1 MKKLLLLLLPVLIAG
16 IIPSY
21 AAEKTNIYVLPAIFK
36 SQNINNEVFE
46 QIYQDNKDYFINTFV
61 NTFNTSFP
69 NIVSEVSDSNKYN
82 TFVAYL
88 NLPRVSQDTIGEI
101 SVNVYI
107 PMTGTLTFANL
118 VNSEILYSESIT
130 ERMKYSTSEA
140 NSKSPQKMIEP
151 YKKVYADIVNQ
162 VVKNAKTQFK
172 PFAIEAKV
180 ADKYKNLYILDKGL
194 SSGITKGDLI
204 SDSHNNQLSVIHS
217 ELDYSVAFPIL
228 GSVQKDSIFKKYT
241 NSSISQIKKPKI
253 LFVNDFS
260 SEKIYNLFAAA
271 LGSNADFS
279 MMTINR
285 SFADMQAALESLN
298 NNYKHSNTENRQI
311 PEYFIKLYFI
321 TNAHGIYKTNKSYNN
336 IDKYALLACANIFN
350 YKGEVLYSTCA
361 TDEVTDEDINTE
373 KFSAD
378 YQKEVLAK
386 NIFNKLSKDLSE
398 NVKFKNATIPIDKIK
413 DENITLKDN
422 NNILNYG
429 DIVAVMKKVKTDKIA
444 TEVIIPTWI
453 YKVDNIDGNN
463 IECSKIRSFADDIPI
478 PSKKDFVIKNAITQN
493 KLKTSAYNFIIGNSS
508 GKGNSIELNNFDD
521 LAFNIISANINLPV
535 SVNSEKFKEQIDEL
549 NNGGYGFRRK
559 LKYSGNKEGKTIEP
573 KYIVKLLEEKKKGNF
588 LEQKYEITCGIIVK
602 DGKNAPKK
610 NGIKQQI
617 IIMVPQENN
626 KEMIQYELLK
636 NIMPLLKSVAVNFK

>member
-1 MKKLLLLLLPVLIAG
+1 MKKLLILLQIILMMG
-16 IIPSY
+16 IKPAFS
-21 AAEKTNIYVLPAIFK
+21 ADETNVYVLPAVFK
-36 SQNINNEVFE
+36 SQNINNDVFE
-46 QIYQDNKDYFINTFV
+46 KVYQGNKNYFIDTFV
-61 NTFNTSFP
+61 NTFKTSFP
-69 NIVSEVSDSNKYN
+69 NIVSEISDTNKYN

-88 NLPRVSQDTIGEI
+88 NLPRVSQDVIGNI

-130 ERMKYSTSEA
+130 ERMKYSTSEV
-140 NSKSPQKMIEP
+140 NSKSPQKMAEP
-151 YKKVYADIVNQ
+151 YKKVYTDIVNN
-162 VVKNAKTQFK
+162 VIKNAKAQFK
-172 PFAIEAKV
+172 PFAIEVKV

-194 SSGITKGDLI
+194 SSGIAKGDLI
-204 SDSHNNQLSVIHS
+204 SDSYNNQLSVVHS
-217 ELDYSVAFPIL
+217 ELDYAIAYPIL

-279 MMTINR
+279 LMTINK
-285 SFADMQAALESLN
+285 SFADMQTALESLN
-298 NNYKHSNTENRQI
+298 NNYKHSNMENRQI
-311 PEYFIKLYFI
+311 PEYFIKLHFI
-321 TNAHGIYKTNKSYNN
+321 TNARGVYKTNKSYNN

-350 YKGEVLYSTCA
+350 YRGEVLYSTCA

-378 YQKEVLAK
+378 YQAEVLAK
-386 NIFNKLSKDLSE
+386 NIFNKLAKDLSE

-413 DENITLKDN
+413 GENIILKDSN
-422 NNILNYG
+422 SILNYG
-429 DIVAVMKKVKTDKIA
+429 DIVAVMKRVKTDKISS
-444 TEVIIPTWI
+444 EVVIPTWI
-453 YKVDNIDGNN
+453 YKVVDINGSNV
-463 IECSKIRSFADDIPI
+463 ECSKIRSLSDDISN
-478 PSKKDFVIKNAITQN
+478 PSKKDFIIKNAISQN
-493 KLKTSAYNFIIGNSS
+493 KLKTSAYNFVIENSA
-508 GKGNSIELNNFDD
+508 GKGNVIDLSGFDD
-521 LAFNIISANINLPV
+521 LAFNIISSNINLPV

-559 LKYSGNKEGKTIEP
+559 LKYSGNNEEKTIEP

-617 IIMVPQENN
+617 TIMIPQENN
-626 KEMIQYELLK
+626 QEMIRYELLK
-636 NIMPLLKSVAVNFK
+636 NIIPLLKSIAINFK